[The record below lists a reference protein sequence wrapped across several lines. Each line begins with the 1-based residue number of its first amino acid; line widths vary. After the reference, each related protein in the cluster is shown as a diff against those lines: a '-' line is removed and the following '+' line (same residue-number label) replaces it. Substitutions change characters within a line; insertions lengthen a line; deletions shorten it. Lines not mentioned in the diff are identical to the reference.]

1 MTVEDR
7 IEHRMQELREK
18 ARDLADASA
27 LRYHLDHARKPTLA
41 TAMKNAERQGVTAV
55 SGQERDAYASAE
67 YDKWLTGSTEA
78 VRNHERLRLEF
89 KVIELRFE
97 AWRTLEATKRAEMRL
112 T

>member
-1 MTVEDR
+1 MTFEDR
-7 IEHRMQELREK
+7 VEGRMHELREK
-18 ARDLADASA
+18 ARELADAAA
-27 LRYHLDHARKPTLA
+27 LRHNLDHARKAVLA
-41 TAMKNAERQGVTAV
+41 TAMKDAERNGVTAV
-55 SGQERDAYASAE
+55 SGQERDALASAE
-67 YDKWLTGSTEA
+67 YEKWLRGSTEA